1 MPLSPPMTHTLS
13 VRCQNCGSP
22 LQVSDSI
29 RFVTCGYCHSE
40 LQVVRDASTIHTE
53 VLQKIEKN
61 TATTV
66 SQLKVIELQNEIER
80 LDREWEMWKQQN
92 LSRDKSGQISE
103 PVIIASPKTVTLV
116 ISIAV
121 LIACGI
127 MIANRT
133 SIAALLI
140 PVVFGAVFLFVALG
154 DIHYAESFLRA
165 QGSYDSE
172 RDRLLIALEQARE
185 ESRSKRQA

>member
-22 LQVSDSI
+22 LQVNDSI

-40 LQVVRDASTIHTE
+40 LQVIRDASTIHTE

-92 LSRDKSGQISE
+92 LSRNQDGTMTE
-103 PVIIASPKTVTLV
+103 PVSFTSPTTTLSVIGVFVLFAWIIMLV
-116 ISIAV
+116 S
-121 LIACGI
+121 
-127 MIANRT
+127 
-133 SIAALLI
+133 
-140 PVVFGAVFLFVALG
+140 GAPFVALLLPAAFG
-154 DIHYAESFLRA
+154 LAFFVVADGHNKYARSFLRSKA
-165 QGSYDSE
+165 RFDNE
-172 RDRLLIALEQARE
+172 RSNLLAALEQARKG
-185 ESRSKRQA
+185 SR